1 MTMICAG
8 PERVACG
15 DGPPA
20 VPSRM
25 SREAGGAA
33 RTSGASAAELRVVRN
48 ARRSTQPIL
57 RCSTS
62 AAFAAGLSGGVG
74 RDGRLVAQLPG
85 DRPGLAVQERPR
97 RVALGR
103 RHHAPQLFTKVAKLF
118 GQDSKFRL
126 DVVFVLPGTHEY
138 CRHIAGLMPSKMP
151 KYAEIGTAM
160 CLMSGQMVSA
170 QPSLE
175 PAEVARPARGSI
187 FWKDDSHSVRIPGQR
202 AEGDRCSASLQII
215 FNPGRTLRNLS
226 TNQAPWHQTMR
237 PLPPRSAPACS
248 LCPLRCAAA
257 PGRCRR
263 RAGSCRAPVPR

>member
-151 KYAEIGTAM
+151 KYAEIVTAV

-175 PAEVARPARGSI
+175 PAEVARPARGSVSGRMTGI
-187 FWKDDSHSVRIPGQR
+187 PSGFPADGRRGRVLPRVAADHLQSGRGAPEPVDESGAVAPDD
-202 AEGDRCSASLQII
+202 AS
-215 FNPGRTLRNLS
+215 
-226 TNQAPWHQTMR
+226 
-237 PLPPRSAPACS
+237 
-248 LCPLRCAAA
+248 AAA
-257 PGRCRR
+257 ALS
-263 RAGSCRAPVPR
+263 AGLFTLPIALRGSAGTMSTSRGIL